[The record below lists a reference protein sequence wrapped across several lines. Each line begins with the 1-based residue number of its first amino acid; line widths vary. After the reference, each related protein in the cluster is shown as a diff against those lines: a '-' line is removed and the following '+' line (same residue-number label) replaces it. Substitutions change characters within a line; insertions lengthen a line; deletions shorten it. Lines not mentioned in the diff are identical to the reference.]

1 MAQTYQRTKSRRMH
15 PALLL
20 LLVLV
25 AGVAITGVAAVIGV
39 RMGWI
44 SRGNTKA
51 VLASEPDRTG
61 KRPVPVAAMP
71 IPAYTRIT
79 RDHLWDLEKQTWA
92 VAWLDEERAQESGL
106 ILVGAD
112 LLGRV
117 LSHDKMKDYG
127 FSEGDFLPKGTR
139 SGPTAGIEPGM
150 RGLRIP
156 TERVRGMHGLQLG
169 DRFDL
174 VAVQPIDAS
183 IEPSRDTIVRP
194 GTTADSAVREAW
206 SASTRILAQNGKVVQ
221 PVVARAEP
229 GAGRKQ
235 VEEVLIAV
243 AEHEVAGLME
253 ALAVEAEILC
263 LPRSG
268 QPGADSAM
276 PEPTAPRPQNLIEV
290 FSGAGRS
297 ITVVPD
303 AEPSRSMEG
312 EDGR

>member
-1 MAQTYQRTKSRRMH
+1 MAQTHQRTKGRRMH
-15 PALLL
+15 PAMLLL
-20 LLVLV
+20 LILV
-25 AGVAITGVAAVIGV
+25 AGVAITGIAAVIGV
-39 RMGWI
+39 RTGLI
-44 SRGNTKA
+44 SRGKA
-51 VLASEPDRTG
+51 TVLASEPDRTG
-61 KRPVPVAAMP
+61 MLLVPLAGTS

-79 RDHLWDLEKQTWA
+79 RDHLYDLEKMQRSEVWLPA
-92 VAWLDEERAQESGL
+92 DRVAESGL
-106 ILVGAD
+106 ITDGS

-117 LSHDKMKDYG
+117 LSHDKMKGYA
-127 FSEGDFLPKGTR
+127 FSESDFFPEGTR
-139 SGPTAGIEPGM
+139 SGPTGGIEPGM

-156 TERVRGMHGLQLG
+156 TDRVRGMHGLQLG

-183 IEPSRDTIVRP
+183 IKPSRTTVVRP

-276 PEPTAPRPQNLIEV
+276 PQPTAPRPQNLIEV

-303 AEPSRSMEG
+303 AEPSRAMEG